1 MNGIEAEWTTDRSN
15 YDRCI
20 STGVLNSITPKIYN
34 SGSRI
39 VQGPG
44 WLAFQNEMIH
54 ETRVIPTD
62 GRRQVGAAVRNWMGT
77 SVGRWEGDVLV
88 VETRNIKPES
98 VVNGQPL
105 SDEGVLIER
114 FTLADANTLDY
125 RMTVNDPKV
134 YTAPWTLRLP
144 IPREESY
151 GYFEYGCH
159 EGNYAMPNLLAGS
172 RAEEKRRAEA
182 VARGEKIPEY
192 VEPTRGGGA
201 GARRRRRRRPRR
213 QLALLSQGGSS
224 ASPPCSGASRPAGS
238 AVLHTLRHPG
248 HVRRHARRGGNFLVA
263 AACHDQPGMPTPP
276 AAARR
281 RASHPPA
288 AGRLCLPASP
298 RPWRGLVLHA
308 ARGDRALECG
318 VRRGNWP
325 SSIPLRNCWR
335 SDIKYIGVVALP
347 VAWIGFVLDFVARDR
362 AVVRRVCGRLA
373 AVAAIALVTAWT
385 NEWHGLF
392 WGPMTLHPVGD
403 LYTFTGRGPGFFL
416 NIVYTYGVLF
426 AGLAILVAQAI
437 QSPYLYR
444 KRTVI
449 LVLADR
455 GAVAGQP
462 DLRGAGRSARHHRL
476 HAVSVCVHRRHRR
489 RWPCS
494 ATGCSSR
501 SRRCSTRASR

>member
-1 MNGIEAEWTTDRSN
+1 MRRLVLGAVTALIGGVVFTSTALSGQGRVDSPGVITPEGAVPALGSYKVPKTPWGEPDLQGTYNANDLQGIPMQRAQTVGTRYRLNDDEFNQRITQRDQNVANDNSDEFSLERAEEFEARFGTVGGAVSPPPHWLERARTVSRVSSYVIDPPDGRIPALTAAAQSAAQQRQQAQAARRRQLNGIEAEWTTDRSN

-62 GRRQVGAAVRNWMGT
+62 GRRQVGASVKNWMGT

-98 VVNGQPL
+98 VINGQPL
-105 SDEGVLIER
+105 SEEGVLTER

-201 GARRRRRRRPRR
+201 GR
-213 QLALLSQGGSS
+213 GG
-224 ASPPCSGASRPAGS
+224 G
-238 AVLHTLRHPG
+238 
-248 HVRRHARRGGNFLVA
+248 RGGN
-263 AACHDQPGMPTPP
+263 
-276 AAARR
+276 
-281 RASHPPA
+281 
-288 AGRLCLPASP
+288 
-298 RPWRGLVLHA
+298 
-308 ARGDRALECG
+308 
-318 VRRGNWP
+318 
-325 SSIPLRNCWR
+325 
-335 SDIKYIGVVALP
+335 
-347 VAWIGFVLDFVARDR
+347 
-362 AVVRRVCGRLA
+362 
-373 AVAAIALVTAWT
+373 
-385 NEWHGLF
+385 
-392 WGPMTLHPVGD
+392 
-403 LYTFTGRGPGFFL
+403 
-416 NIVYTYGVLF
+416 
-426 AGLAILVAQAI
+426 
-437 QSPYLYR
+437 
-444 KRTVI
+444 
-449 LVLADR
+449 
-455 GAVAGQP
+455 
-462 DLRGAGRSARHHRL
+462 
-476 HAVSVCVHRRHRR
+476 
-489 RWPCS
+489 
-494 ATGCSSR
+494 
-501 SRRCSTRASR
+501 